1 MTYDNF
7 LNIIAQAAPAAPNAG
22 QQGGSGFSPIVMMLC
37 VGVIFYFMLIRP
49 QNKRQK
55 EQQALIS
62 SVKTGDKVIV
72 AGGIHGLVANVKE
85 NTVLIKVADNV
96 KIEVDKSS
104 ITTVT
109 KRIESESKTES
120 STPAAS

>member
-1 MTYDNF
+1 MTYDNI
-7 LNIIAQAAPAAPNAG
+7 LNIIAQAAPAAPNAA

-55 EQQALIS
+55 EQQALIT

-109 KRIESESKTES
+109 KRTESESKTES
-120 STPAAS
+120 SAPAAS